1 MNNKIKE
8 LTEKRNAAMM
18 EAYTALF
25 VKDNSTIKY
34 RAKPKTIECK
44 PYSTKQKPKE
54 NSKHTQQKKQKQTS
68 KT

>member
-25 VKDNSTIKY
+25 VKNNSTIKY
-34 RAKPKTIECK
+34 RD
-44 PYSTKQKPKE
+44 KQKIFDELDKQLKQALQE
-54 NSKHTQQKKQKQTS
+54 EANNDATKH
-68 KT
+68 

>member
-34 RAKPKTIECK
+34 RD
-44 PYSTKQKPKE
+44 KQKIFDELDKQLKQALQE
-54 NSKHTQQKKQKQTS
+54 EANNDATKH
-68 KT
+68 